1 MNTQSASPR
10 FRRWSIA
17 LGAFLI
23 VLGLL
28 AVAGPFLAGLAATVL
43 LGWLVVLAGVT
54 HLAYAWSERSAGILI
69 WQVLIGIA
77 YAVAGFYLLLHPVLG
92 IVALT
97 LVLAFY
103 IAVEGFLE
111 IVAWSRLRHSDAA
124 VFFLIDGLVSILLAG
139 LIFLHWPSGSRW
151 ILGTFLGVSI
161 LMSGFVRLTIPTRRR
176 AISPVML
183 VRRRMF
189 RRSRLRAVPQGRTTP

>member
-1 MNTQSASPR
+1 MNIQTASPR
-10 FRRWSIA
+10 SSRWSIA

-28 AVAGPFLAGLAATVL
+28 AVAAPFLAGLTATVL

-69 WQVLIGIA
+69 WQILIGIA

-111 IVAWSRLRHSDAA
+111 IVAWSRLRHSDVA
-124 VFFLIDGLVSILLAG
+124 VFLLMDGIVSILLAG

-161 LMSGFVRLTIPTRRR
+161 LMSGFVRLTIPARR
-176 AISPVML
+176 ALSPGTP
-183 VRRRMF
+183 VRRRML
-189 RRSRLRAVPQGRTTP
+189 RRSRSRVASQAGTTP

>member
-1 MNTQSASPR
+1 MNIQTASPR
-10 FRRWSIA
+10 SSRWSIA

-28 AVAGPFLAGLAATVL
+28 AVAVPFLAGLTATVL

-69 WQVLIGIA
+69 WQILIGIA

-111 IVAWSRLRHSDAA
+111 IVAWSRLRHSDVA
-124 VFFLIDGLVSILLAG
+124 VFLLMDGIVSILLAG

-161 LMSGFVRLTIPTRRR
+161 LMSGFVRLTIPVRR
-176 AISPVML
+176 ALSPGTP
-183 VRRRMF
+183 VRRRML
-189 RRSRLRAVPQGRTTP
+189 RRSRSRVASQAGTTP

>member
-1 MNTQSASPR
+1 MNTPYPTPQSS
-10 FRRWSIA
+10 RWSIA

-28 AVAGPFLAGLAATVL
+28 AVAAPFFAGVAATVL
-43 LGWLVVLAGVT
+43 LGWLVILAGVT
-54 HLAYAWSERSAGILI
+54 HLAYAWPERSTGILI

-77 YAVAGFYLLLHPVLG
+77 CAVAGFYLLLHPVLG

-103 IAVEGFLE
+103 IAVEGILE
-111 IVAWSRLRHSDAA
+111 IVAWSRLRHADAA
-124 VFFLIDGLVSILLAG
+124 LFFLIDGLLSLLLAA

-161 LMSGFVRLTIPTRRR
+161 LMSGFVRLTIPVRRR
-176 AISPVML
+176 ALLPGTFFG
-183 VRRRMF
+183 RRLF
-189 RRSRLRAVPQGRTTP
+189 RRSRSHAAPRTGTAS

>member
-1 MNTQSASPR
+1 MNTLSAYSPSG
-10 FRRWSIA
+10 RWSIA

-23 VLGLL
+23 ILGLM
-28 AVAGPFLAGLAATVL
+28 AIAAPFLAGLTATVL
-43 LGWLVVLAGVT
+43 LGWLVVLAGIT
-54 HLAYAWSERSAGILI
+54 HLAYAWSERSTGIFL

-77 YAVAGFYLLLHPVLG
+77 YTVAGFYVLLHPVVG

-103 IAVEGFLE
+103 IAIEGILE
-111 IVAWSRLRHSDAA
+111 IVAWFRLRPADAA
-124 VFFLIDGLVSILLAG
+124 AFFLLDGLVSVVLAG

-161 LMSGFVRLTIPTRRR
+161 LMSGFVRLTIP
-176 AISPVML
+176 
-183 VRRRMF
+183 VRRRGSVAETLF
-189 RRSRLRAVPQGRTTP
+189 RRRISARTRPSETPRISTP